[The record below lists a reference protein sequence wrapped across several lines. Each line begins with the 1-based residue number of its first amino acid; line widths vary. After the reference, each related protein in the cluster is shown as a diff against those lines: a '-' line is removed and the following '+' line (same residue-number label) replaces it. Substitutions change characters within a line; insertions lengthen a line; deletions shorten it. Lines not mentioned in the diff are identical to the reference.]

1 VLASIEVVT
10 RGWVAPRE
18 CLGVDEYRNTNSG
31 EIPDQF
37 KQSKPKTGDE
47 MQTTKP
53 SKEAVR
59 HWMNRDRKKDPVKQ
73 TLEEIRRQLGWKLIK
88 GR

>member
-1 VLASIEVVT
+1 M
-10 RGWVAPRE
+10 
-18 CLGVDEYRNTNSG
+18 
-31 EIPDQF
+31 
-37 KQSKPKTGDE
+37 TGDE